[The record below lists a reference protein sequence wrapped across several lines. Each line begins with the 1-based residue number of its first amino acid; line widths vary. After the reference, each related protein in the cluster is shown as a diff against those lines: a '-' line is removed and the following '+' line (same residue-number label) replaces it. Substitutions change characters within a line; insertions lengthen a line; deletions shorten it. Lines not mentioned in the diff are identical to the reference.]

1 MKFSIKN
8 IENFNGILSIG
19 SLSKTVTTE
28 NDHPTT
34 DV

>member
-8 IENFNGILSIG
+8 IENFNGILSIV
-19 SLSKTVTTE
+19 SLNKTITTE